1 MSLSYKS
8 SYLITLFL
16 NLVTITMYFFF
27 SKLNPDMEIFGI
39 SASYFEFVFIGLA
52 LQFIVGTS
60 LATVNGSIYNEII
73 SGTWSSLLLHFNFAE
88 YAIGTTLAGTFLAS
102 FSIFISLGVSYAFF
116 GFSLSVSGIQIAL
129 ICLLFLLILLSHMVI
144 SMLFAAFTIFYQKN
158 SGIVPLLYQLT
169 KTFSGIV
176 FPIALLSG
184 FPTVL
189 SRTIPLTYGLEALHN
204 VILSE
209 NIQWEVIQRNCL
221 VLIGFIFC
229 IGVLSFFF
237 VSKSIKHSKKHNKVD
252 WY

>member
-39 SASYFEFVFIGLA
+39 SATYFEFAFIGLA

-102 FSIFISLGVSYAFF
+102 FSIFISLGISYAFF
-116 GFSLSVSGIQIAL
+116 GFSLSITAIQIVL
-129 ICLLFLLILLSHMVI
+129 ICLLFLLILSSHMVI
-144 SMLFAAFTIFYQKN
+144 SMLFAAFTIYYQKN

-176 FPIALLSG
+176 FPVALLRG
-184 FPTVL
+184 FPIIL
-189 SRTIPLTYGLEALHN
+189 SRSLPLTYGLEALHN
-204 VILSE
+204 VILSD
-209 NIQWEVIQRNCL
+209 NIQWVVVQRNSL
-221 VLIGFIFC
+221 VLIGIILIIGILSFIF
-229 IGVLSFFF
+229 
-237 VSKSIKHSKKHNKVD
+237 VSMSIKHSKKHNKVD